1 MTKTLFK
8 KQMMELFSF
17 FWQDK
22 KKNKNRTGIR
32 LILSVLLYLGIFG
45 ILAAMFYF
53 LADLLCE
60 PLTAANMSWLYF
72 SITGIIGVIMGA
84 FGSVFNT
91 YASLYSAKDNDFL
104 LAMPIPPSRILL
116 VRLSGVYTM
125 GLFYELLVMIPVLMK
140 YYLAIRPDFT
150 AVICSILVT
159 LVLSVFVLILSA
171 VLGWAVAL
179 ISAKTKHKSMVT
191 VVLSLAFIVG
201 YYYLYG
207 KAAQFLQNIVA
218 NPHILGNRIQGRFS
232 LLYRM
237 GLAAEGDMVS
247 FFWFSAVIL
256 GLFAIVYLILEKSY
270 MKMVTANKGE
280 KKTKYR
286 ERRISVRSAD
296 NALLGKEFRRFLG
309 SPNYMLNCG
318 LGILMMIVVAVAL
331 LIKAETVRFFLV
343 EVFGE
348 KKELIFLIAAAAG
361 CIMTSMND
369 MTAPSVSLEGKSL
382 WLVQVFPVSS
392 WQVLMAKVKMHLIL
406 TLIPAGIMVISLEV
420 VLKPSLHFGILIP
433 LSIAVFILFAALL
446 GLVLNL
452 KMPNITWTNEIV
464 PIKQSMCV
472 MITLFGSWALV
483 MAMAGI
489 YWITR
494 KYLEPFTFLLLAT
507 AILLG
512 GALILLRWIK
522 KKGTKVFET
531 L

>member
-17 FWQDK
+17 FWQDR
-22 KKNKNRTGIR
+22 KKNKNRTGIS
-32 LILSVLLYLGIFG
+32 LILSIILYLGIFG
-45 ILAAMFYF
+45 MLAVMFYF
-53 LADLLCE
+53 VADLLCE
-60 PLTAANMSWLYF
+60 PLATANMSWLYF
-72 SITGIIGVIMGA
+72 LLTGIIGVIMGA

-104 LAMPIPPSRILL
+104 LSMPISPSEILL
-116 VRLSGVYTM
+116 VRLSGVYAM
-125 GLFYELLVMIPVLMK
+125 GLLYEMLVMIPVLVK
-140 YYLAIRPDFT
+140 YYITVKPDFI

-179 ISAKTKHKSMVT
+179 ISVKTKHKSLVT

-207 KAAQFLQNIVA
+207 KAAQYLQDIVA
-218 NPHILGNRIQGRFS
+218 DPQILGNKIRGRFS
-232 LLYRM
+232 PLYRM
-237 GLAAEGDMVS
+237 GLAAAGDLVS
-247 FFWFSAVIL
+247 LLWFSAVIL
-256 GLFAIVYLILEKSY
+256 GLFAIVYLVLEKSY

-280 KKTKYR
+280 KKAKYR
-286 ERRISVRSAD
+286 EKQTSVCSAD
-296 NALLGKEFRRFLG
+296 NALLGKEFRRFLS

-318 LGILMMIVVAVAL
+318 LGIILMIVVAVAL
-331 LIKAETVRFFLV
+331 LVKADTVRIILA

-348 KKELIFLIAAAAG
+348 KNDMIFLIAAAAG

-369 MTAPSVSLEGKSL
+369 MTAPSVSLEGKNL
-382 WLVQVFPVSS
+382 WLLQVFPVSS

-420 VLKPSLHFGILIP
+420 VLQPSLVFAVLIP
-433 LSIAVFILFAALL
+433 LAVASYILFMALF
-446 GLVLNL
+446 GLSMNL
-452 KMPNITWTNEIV
+452 KMPNVTWTNEIV

-494 KYLEPFTFLLLAT
+494 KNLEPFTFLLLAT